1 MERFEK
7 PVFVSCPRQLI
18 REISTPSDALDYLNE
33 WPTDRRD
40 SIFSMVRRLCSRAI
54 DGLVETGAAEKAF
67 VKWAKYNDV
76 LEDIV
81 VAPWVARLRSG
92 HGGASI

>member
-33 WPTDRRD
+33 WPADRRD
-40 SIFSMVRRLCSRAI
+40 PVFSVVRRMCSRAD
-54 DGLVETGAAEKAF
+54 DGVVATGTAEKAF
-67 VKWAKYNDV
+67 VKWAKDNDV
-76 LEDIV
+76 LEDIA
-81 VAPWVARLRSG
+81 VASWIARLRSG
-92 HGGASI
+92 HGGAPI